1 MSSSARPDA
10 ADGSSRAALWACLA
24 AGFATL
30 FDATAIT
37 YTVPAVSSTLGGGTP
52 GVQWLL
58 ASFSLTFGLGLVP
71 GGRLGDAYGRRGLFA
86 VGLGTFLVGGV
97 LAVAAPGIGVLVAAR
112 LVQGLGAGVISAQVL
127 GAIQDLFLGAARL
140 RALGAYTAVGALA
153 GFLGPIASA
162 VALGSTP
169 PEAAWRLVLFLPLPF
184 AGLALWL
191 GRRGLPRGS
200 GSHARVSLDL
210 PAIGLLGG
218 IVLAVTL
225 PVIEPGL
232 PAPVVVGLV
241 AGCGIAA
248 AALALWERRHAARG
262 RVPLFAPALIR
273 SRGFVAGNV
282 VAMTWFGATLAL
294 GSVATV
300 YFLQRPDL
308 SALTIALVFAPGA
321 LARLAVSLFS
331 QRIFARLG
339 PSTVPLGL
347 SLQGALIAAVAIAA
361 PLVPDGTLFV
371 LTAIAQVGLGAS
383 GGLVEPPLRVMTL
396 SFAPPGLH
404 GVAASF
410 LQLTQRLSATYL
422 IALATGILLGAA
434 GVGSPASL
442 RAALLACAVA
452 SAIALAVSLAPS
464 FRAAAPPRRT

>member
-1 MSSSARPDA
+1 MSTSARPGA
-10 ADGSSRAALWACLA
+10 EDGASRAALWACLA

-71 GGRLGDAYGRRGLFA
+71 GGRLGDAYGRRVLFA
-86 VGLGTFLVGGV
+86 VGLGVFLLGGV
-97 LAVAAPGIGVLVAAR
+97 LAVVSPGIGVLIVAR

-153 GFLGPIASA
+153 GLLGPLASA

-169 PEAAWRLVLFLPLPF
+169 AAVAWRVVLFLPLPF
-184 AGLALWL
+184 ALLAQWL
-191 GRRGLPRGS
+191 GWRGLPRGS
-200 GSHARVSLDL
+200 RSHARVSLDL

-232 PAPVVVGLV
+232 PAPAIVGLV
-241 AGCGIAA
+241 AGCGVAVA
-248 AALALWERRHAARG
+248 VLALWERRYAAQA

-321 LARLAVSLFS
+321 LARLVVSLYS

-339 PSTVPLGL
+339 QGTVPLGL
-347 SLQGALIAAVAIAA
+347 ALQVSLIAGLAIAA
-361 PLVPDGTLFV
+361 PLAPDGTLFV
-371 LTAIAQVGLGAS
+371 LMAIAQVGLGVS
-383 GGLVEPPLRVMTL
+383 GGLVEPPMRVMTL

-410 LQLTQRLSATYL
+410 LQLTQRLAATYL
-422 IALATGILLGAA
+422 VALATGILLGAA
-434 GVGSPASL
+434 GVGSPSSL
-442 RAALLACAVA
+442 SAALLACAVA
-452 SAIALAVSLAPS
+452 SAVAFGVSLAPS
-464 FRAAAPPRRT
+464 FRAAAPPRA